1 MPKVTMPFGAPDW
14 GWVWSP
20 VTAFQVDSEATLPS
34 FSILASPWVKDTTG
48 LRTRQSC
55 NEPGLVYNKI
65 SELVQ
70 LKESATFQV
79 IILGD
84 ERPLPSMPELDSKCL
99 GTSLWRI
106 PSESTWKAV
115 TVLHA
120 QPQLGPQTALSPWP
134 FTVLTRSVVLSWGWF
149 YPLPRDTSKS
159 LETYLIV
166 LLG

>member
-1 MPKVTMPFGAPDW
+1 MPKVTMPFGTPDW

-115 TVLHA
+115 TVLHPFLA
-120 QPQLGPQTALSPWP
+120 LCYKMHLYLYRCSHLGR
-134 FTVLTRSVVLSWGWF
+134 F
-149 YPLPRDTSKS
+149 
-159 LETYLIV
+159 LELEMVNKAIYYF
-166 LLG
+166 